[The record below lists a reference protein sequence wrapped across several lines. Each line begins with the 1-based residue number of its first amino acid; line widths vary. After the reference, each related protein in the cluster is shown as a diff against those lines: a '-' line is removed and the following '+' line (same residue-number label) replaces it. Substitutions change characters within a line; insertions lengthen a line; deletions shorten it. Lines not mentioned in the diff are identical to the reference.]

1 MRLQSITGLFLILLS
16 QWTTSTNA
24 FVLPMAT
31 APPRTTRLPFS
42 SVSSSPGSAYS
53 KQHRQHASR
62 LFALPDMG
70 TMKAGEMR
78 TELESY
84 GISTKSFLEKRD
96 FVKALEEARAAGKE
110 PKKQPETKT
119 NGEQKQAKKEPANG
133 NKKES
138 SAGGAASRAER
149 LQQEMAKAKGMKVGD
164 LKKELEARG
173 VSTKSFFEK
182 TEFVKAYAEAIVDG
196 KAGKAGGS
204 SAGKAGTA
212 SPEEKYDSSY
222 RDVSMRKM
230 DTQDPRLL
238 QGTVIDV
245 KTKR

>member
-1 MRLQSITGLFLILLS
+1 MRLQSITGLFLILLA
-16 QWTTSTNA
+16 QWTISTSA
-24 FVLPMAT
+24 FVPIVT
-31 APPRTTRLPFS
+31 PPRTTTRLPFS
-42 SVSSSPGSAYS
+42 SVSLTGWSDGGYS
-53 KQHRQHASR
+53 KHRQHASR
-62 LFALPDMG
+62 LFALPDMA

-110 PKKQPETKT
+110 PKKQPETKV

-133 NKKES
+133 KKES
-138 SAGGAASRAER
+138 SSGGASRAER
-149 LQQEMAKAKGMKVGD
+149 IKQEMEKAKGMKVGD
-164 LKKELEARG
+164 LKKELEGRG

-196 KAGKAGGS
+196 KAGSKGS
-204 SAGKAGTA
+204 STS
-212 SPEEKYDSSY
+212 SPEEEYDSSY

-238 QGTVIDV
+238 QGSKVIDV
-245 KTKR
+245 KASR